1 MDRFNTIDSKNGLN
15 VTFDFITDRLYE
27 MDSTGAFSESKL
39 ELRNS
44 SDRLTTKFQALGTW
58 K

>member
-27 MDSTGAFSESKL
+27 MDSNGVSESKL
-39 ELRNS
+39 ERRSS
-44 SDRLTTKFQALGTW
+44 SDRITTKFQALGTW